1 MDVKITILQV
11 EVANLRPNPWNT
23 NSVGAQN
30 FEKLKGSIEKLGFFK
45 PILARE
51 LDGGVF
57 EILGGEHRWRAAM
70 EQGIST
76 VPVISVGKINDLVAK
91 QMSLVDNERYGEDDQ
106 VALQRLIEEI
116 QSEIDYRLSDIAP
129 YDDEMAATLAK
140 ASVIDLEALE
150 ALSRGDDESVDEDKR
165 EKTERVGAEHQTMR
179 FKPGSVLPMLLS
191 VSLGRKK
198 MRSVSWRPATR
209 KPWIKPISL
218 WGRWVKAQKRPCRLI
233 SLSAIPPNR

>member
-1 MDVKITILQV
+1 MQWIVSKSMDVKIIILQV
-11 EVANLRPNPWNT
+11 EVARLRPNPWNT

-51 LDGGVF
+51 LDGGLF

-76 VPVISVGKINDLVAK
+76 VPVISVGKISDLVAK

-116 QSEIDYRLSDIAP
+116 QSGLDYQLSEIAP
-129 YDDEMAATLAK
+129 YDDELAATLARES
-140 ASVIDLEALE
+140 AIDLEMLE
-150 ALSRGDDESVDEDKR
+150 ALSRGDEEPVEKDSR
-165 EKTERVGAEHQTMR
+165 EKVERVGAEHQTMR
-179 FKPGSVLPMLLS
+179 FKVTFDASDRV
-191 VSLGRKK
+191 
-198 MRSVSWRPATR
+198 TET
-209 KPWIKPISL
+209 IKSII
-218 WGRWVKAQKRPCRLI
+218 KEQ
-233 SLSAIPPNR
+233 AINTGNDMENAGEALVWLVDNYKECI

>member
-1 MDVKITILQV
+1 MQWIVSKSMDVKITILQV
-11 EVANLRPNPWNT
+11 EVARLRPNPWNT

-51 LDGGVF
+51 LDDAQF

-76 VPVISVGKINDLVAK
+76 VPVISVGKISDLVAK

-116 QSEIDYRLSDIAP
+116 QSELDYQLSEIAP
-129 YDDEMAATLAK
+129 YDDELAATLARES
-140 ASVIDLEALE
+140 AIDLEMLE
-150 ALSRGDDESVDEDKR
+150 ALSRGDEEPVEKDSR
-165 EKTERVGAEHQTMR
+165 EKAERVGAEHQTMR
-179 FKPGSVLPMLLS
+179 FKVTFDASDRV
-191 VSLGRKK
+191 
-198 MRSVSWRPATR
+198 TET
-209 KPWIKPISL
+209 IKSII
-218 WGRWVKAQKRPCRLI
+218 KEQ
-233 SLSAIPPNR
+233 AINTGNDMENAGEALVWLVDNYKECI

>member
-1 MDVKITILQV
+1 MQWIVSKSMDVKITILQV
-11 EVANLRPNPWNT
+11 EVARLRPNPWNT

-51 LDGGVF
+51 LDGGQF

-76 VPVISVGKINDLVAK
+76 VPVLSVGKISDLVAK

-116 QSEIDYRLSDIAP
+116 QSELDYQLSEIAP
-129 YDDEMAATLAK
+129 YDDELAATLARES
-140 ASVIDLEALE
+140 AIDLEMLE
-150 ALSRGDDESVDEDKR
+150 ALSRGDEEPIEKDSR
-165 EKTERVGAEHQTMR
+165 EKAERVGAEHQTMR
-179 FKPGSVLPMLLS
+179 FKVTFDASDRV
-191 VSLGRKK
+191 
-198 MRSVSWRPATR
+198 TET
-209 KPWIKPISL
+209 IKSII
-218 WGRWVKAQKRPCRLI
+218 KEQ
-233 SLSAIPPNR
+233 AINTGNDMENAGEALVWLVDNYKECI

>member
-11 EVANLRPNPWNT
+11 DVANLRPNTWNT

-51 LDGGVF
+51 LEDGFF
-57 EILGGEHRWRAAM
+57 EILGGEHRWRAAI

-76 VPVISVGKINDLVAK
+76 VPVLSVGKISDVVAK

-106 VALQRLIEEI
+106 IALQRFIEEI
-116 QSEIDYRLSDIAP
+116 QSELDYQLSEIAP
-129 YDDEMAATLAK
+129 YDDEISMVLAK
-140 ASVIDLEALE
+140 EAAIDLEALE
-150 ALSRGDDESVDEDKR
+150 ALSRGSDEPVDTDKR

-179 FKPGSVLPMLLS
+179 FKVTFDASDRV
-191 VSLGRKK
+191 
-198 MRSVSWRPATR
+198 AET
-209 KPWIKPISL
+209 IKNII
-218 WGRWVKAQKRPCRLI
+218 KEQ
-233 SLSAIPPNR
+233 AINTGNEMENAGEALVWLVDYYYKERM

>member
-1 MDVKITILQV
+1 MQV

-45 PILARE
+45 PILTRE
-51 LDGGVF
+51 LDGGFF

-116 QSEIDYRLSDIAP
+116 QSEIDYRLGVQLP
-129 YDDEMAATLAK
+129 YRQIIKNTCPWKYRGAECGYTGPYFDKNNRQTTLAAADYCTK
-140 ASVIDLEALE
+140 RYDACTARKNFFANGVIHF
-150 ALSRGDDESVDEDKR
+150 G
-165 EKTERVGAEHQTMR
+165 G
-179 FKPGSVLPMLLS
+179 FIG
-191 VSLGRKK
+191 
-198 MRSVSWRPATR
+198 ATR
-209 KPWIKPISL
+209 YES
-218 WGRWVKAQKRPCRLI
+218 
-233 SLSAIPPNR
+233 

>member
-1 MDVKITILQV
+1 MDVKIIILQV
-11 EVANLRPNPWNT
+11 EVARLRPNPWNT

-51 LDGGVF
+51 LDGGLF

-76 VPVISVGKINDLVAK
+76 VPVISVGKISDLVAK

-116 QSEIDYRLSDIAP
+116 QSGLDYQLSEIAP
-129 YDDEMAATLAK
+129 YDDELAATLARES
-140 ASVIDLEALE
+140 AIDLEMLE
-150 ALSRGDDESVDEDKR
+150 ALSRGDEEPVEKDSR
-165 EKTERVGAEHQTMR
+165 EKVERVGAEHQTMR
-179 FKPGSVLPMLLS
+179 FKVTFDASDRV
-191 VSLGRKK
+191 
-198 MRSVSWRPATR
+198 TET
-209 KPWIKPISL
+209 IKSII
-218 WGRWVKAQKRPCRLI
+218 KEQ
-233 SLSAIPPNR
+233 AINTGNDMENAGEALVWLVDNYKECI

>member
-1 MDVKITILQV
+1 MQLIVSKSMGVKITILQV
-11 EVANLRPNPWNT
+11 EVARLRPNPWNT

-51 LDGGVF
+51 LDGGQF

-76 VPVISVGKINDLVAK
+76 VPVISVGKISDLVAK

-116 QSEIDYRLSDIAP
+116 QSELDYQLSEIAP
-129 YDDEMAATLAK
+129 YDDELAATLARES
-140 ASVIDLEALE
+140 AIDLEMLE
-150 ALSRGDDESVDEDKR
+150 ALSRGDEEPIEKDSR
-165 EKTERVGAEHQTMR
+165 EKAERVGAEHQTMR
-179 FKPGSVLPMLLS
+179 FKVTFDASDRV
-191 VSLGRKK
+191 
-198 MRSVSWRPATR
+198 TET
-209 KPWIKPISL
+209 IKSII
-218 WGRWVKAQKRPCRLI
+218 KEQ
-233 SLSAIPPNR
+233 AINTGNDMENAGEALVWLVDNYKECI

>member
-1 MDVKITILQV
+1 MQWIVSKSMGVKITILQV
-11 EVANLRPNPWNT
+11 EVARLRPNPWNT

-51 LDGGVF
+51 LDGGQF

-76 VPVISVGKINDLVAK
+76 VPVISVGKISDLVAK

-116 QSEIDYRLSDIAP
+116 QSELDYQLSEIAP
-129 YDDEMAATLAK
+129 YDDELAATLARES
-140 ASVIDLEALE
+140 AIDLEMLE
-150 ALSRGDDESVDEDKR
+150 ALSRGDEEPIEKDSR
-165 EKTERVGAEHQTMR
+165 EKAERVGAEHQTMR
-179 FKPGSVLPMLLS
+179 FKVTFDASDRV
-191 VSLGRKK
+191 
-198 MRSVSWRPATR
+198 TET
-209 KPWIKPISL
+209 IKSII
-218 WGRWVKAQKRPCRLI
+218 KEQ
-233 SLSAIPPNR
+233 AINTGNDMENAGEALVWLVDNYKERI

>member
-51 LDGGVF
+51 LDGGIF

-76 VPVISVGKINDLVAK
+76 VPVMSVGKINDLVAK

-106 VALQRLIEEI
+106 IALQRLIEEI
-116 QSEIDYRLSDIAP
+116 QSEIDYRLSPRMTTKWRQRSPKHPLSILKRWKRSP
-129 YDDEMAATLAK
+129 AAMTSR
-140 ASVIDLEALE
+140 SVRTNARK
-150 ALSRGDDESVDEDKR
+150 SSESV
-165 EKTERVGAEHQTMR
+165 
-179 FKPGSVLPMLLS
+179 LN
-191 VSLGRKK
+191 
-198 MRSVSWRPATR
+198 TR
-209 KPWIKPISL
+209 RCAS
-218 WGRWVKAQKRPCRLI
+218 R
-233 SLSAIPPNR
+233 

>member
-1 MDVKITILQV
+1 MQWIVSKSMDVKITIMQV
-11 EVANLRPNPWNT
+11 EVARRRPNPWNT

-51 LDGGVF
+51 LDGGQF

-76 VPVISVGKINDLVAK
+76 VPVISVGKISDLVAK

-116 QSEIDYRLSDIAP
+116 QSELDYQLSEIAP
-129 YDDEMAATLAK
+129 YDDELAATLARES
-140 ASVIDLEALE
+140 AIDLEMLE
-150 ALSRGDDESVDEDKR
+150 ALSRGDEEPIEKDSR
-165 EKTERVGAEHQTMR
+165 EKAERVGAEHQTMR
-179 FKPGSVLPMLLS
+179 FKVTFDASDRV
-191 VSLGRKK
+191 
-198 MRSVSWRPATR
+198 TET
-209 KPWIKPISL
+209 IKSII
-218 WGRWVKAQKRPCRLI
+218 KEQ
-233 SLSAIPPNR
+233 AINTGNDMENAGEALVWLVDNYKECI

>member
-57 EILGGEHRWRAAM
+57 EILGGEHRRRAAM

-140 ASVIDLEALE
+140 ASVLFQPCSCSLRRVAIRAAGRPSNDVLDAQSQHRPS
-150 ALSRGDDESVDEDKR
+150 ARGRGCPQPASRSR
-165 EKTERVGAEHQTMR
+165 C
-179 FKPGSVLPMLLS
+179 P
-191 VSLGRKK
+191 
-198 MRSVSWRPATR
+198 
-209 KPWIKPISL
+209 
-218 WGRWVKAQKRPCRLI
+218 GRWRGREGVHGGFATQDWKTSR
-233 SLSAIPPNR
+233 NR

>member
-1 MDVKITILQV
+1 MQWIVSKSMDVKITILQV
-11 EVANLRPNPWNT
+11 EVARLRPNPWNT

-51 LDGGVF
+51 LDGGQF

-76 VPVISVGKINDLVAK
+76 VPVISVGKISDLVAK

-116 QSEIDYRLSDIAP
+116 QSELDYQLSEIAP
-129 YDDEMAATLAK
+129 YDDELAATLARES
-140 ASVIDLEALE
+140 AIDLEMLE
-150 ALSRGDDESVDEDKR
+150 ALSRGDEEPIEKDSR
-165 EKTERVGAEHQTMR
+165 EKAERVGAEHQTMR
-179 FKPGSVLPMLLS
+179 FKVTFDASDRV
-191 VSLGRKK
+191 
-198 MRSVSWRPATR
+198 TET
-209 KPWIKPISL
+209 IKSII
-218 WGRWVKAQKRPCRLI
+218 KEQ
-233 SLSAIPPNR
+233 AINTGNDMENAGAALVWLVDNYKECI

>member
-1 MDVKITILQV
+1 MQWIVSKSMDVKITILQV
-11 EVANLRPNPWNT
+11 EVARLRPNPWNT

-51 LDGGVF
+51 LDDGQF

-76 VPVISVGKINDLVAK
+76 VPVISVGKISDLVAK

-116 QSEIDYRLSDIAP
+116 QSELDYQLSEIAP
-129 YDDEMAATLAK
+129 YDDELAATLARES
-140 ASVIDLEALE
+140 AIDLEMLE
-150 ALSRGDDESVDEDKR
+150 ALSRGDEEPIEKDSR
-165 EKTERVGAEHQTMR
+165 EKAERVGAEHQTMR
-179 FKPGSVLPMLLS
+179 FKVTFDASDRV
-191 VSLGRKK
+191 
-198 MRSVSWRPATR
+198 TET
-209 KPWIKPISL
+209 IKSII
-218 WGRWVKAQKRPCRLI
+218 KEQ
-233 SLSAIPPNR
+233 AINTGNDMENAGEALVWLVDNYKECI

>member
-1 MDVKITILQV
+1 MQWIVSKSMDVKITILQV
-11 EVANLRPNPWNT
+11 EVARLRPNPWNT

-51 LDGGVF
+51 LDGGQF

-76 VPVISVGKINDLVAK
+76 VPVISVGKISDLVAK

-116 QSEIDYRLSDIAP
+116 QSELDYQLSEIAP
-129 YDDEMAATLAK
+129 YDDELAATLARES
-140 ASVIDLEALE
+140 AIDLEMLE
-150 ALSRGDDESVDEDKR
+150 ALSRGDEEPIEKDSR
-165 EKTERVGAEHQTMR
+165 EKAERVGAEHQTMR
-179 FKPGSVLPMLLS
+179 FKVTFDAS
-191 VSLGRKK
+191 GR
-198 MRSVSWRPATR
+198 VTET
-209 KPWIKPISL
+209 IKSII
-218 WGRWVKAQKRPCRLI
+218 KEQ
-233 SLSAIPPNR
+233 AINTGNDMENAGEALVWLVDNYKECI